1 MPQLRSLLVFLLTVA
16 PLGAAEPIRF
26 GRTPDISPDAKTVAF
41 SYRGD
46 IYVVE
51 AIGGVARAVTT
62 HPAHDLNPA
71 FSPDGQH
78 IAFSSNRY
86 GGYDVFVVSARGGK
100 PRRLT
105 FDSAAD
111 MVCGWTPDGKQIL
124 FASGRNMSYPPTI
137 ELYSVPLEGGRV
149 QRVTRAEGKEGQFSP
164 DGQTLAYVRG
174 PGAWYR
180 KNYRGS
186 SNDEIWLANADGTN
200 NRRFTTHPGQD
211 HSPMWSPDG
220 STLYYVS
227 DVLGSLNI
235 VRQAVASGAKP
246 VAITQHSDEAVRR
259 ARLSRNG
266 EYIVYECGTDLWIV
280 GTREGSKPRKLAIEV
295 CADEPFNNEQVKT
308 FTSEVSEFALSADE
322 KYFAFVLK
330 GKLFRSPVSGTM
342 SKPTQLTTGPWMD
355 HSPRWSP
362 DSTRLVFLSD
372 RDGYENIYLLE
383 QNDPD
388 HPKLTEAHQFKVT
401 QLTFTKEPESGLS
414 FSPDGKKIAFL
425 RGGKLYTMNP
435 DGKEVKEIVKDVQVF
450 DYEWSPDSRWFIFA
464 RRDGSFASELY
475 AVPATGPTEQEPIR
489 NLTRYATFNG
499 GVSWSQN
506 GKQIAFLSERRDTGS
521 LYVMDLEAP
530 PPPLSGAKP
539 ATPTFS
545 PINWQ
550 ARAPLTIDFEDI
562 HLRVTPLR
570 AFAEEAAISPDGTK
584 VAYRDR
590 SSNDL
595 WVASSNG
602 NSSLRLTMGGMNPRQ
617 MVWSKRRAP
626 AGPSPELIYFLDGN
640 GNIRLV
646 NATGG
651 EPKPGTERTPAFPWK
666 VRMTIKTDELYQ
678 EMFDQGW
685 RYLNDH
691 FYDNQY
697 HGTDW
702 AQVRERY
709 RPVVKHVTHKEDLY
723 ALMYLMMGELNAS
736 HLGVSGSGPSPDE
749 DTAELGILWD
759 ETYRGKGLKIA
770 EVLRRSP
777 AGHKSLGLKPG
788 EYVLAIDDTE
798 IGRATNL
805 AQLLN
810 GKAGEA
816 VILTVTDNP
825 EVPKAKRRRVEV
837 LAIHRN
843 RGSRERPAM
852 NELVYQRWVANNAA
866 KVSELSK
873 GKLGYIHI
881 PSMDENGL
889 DQFVRSLYSDNY
901 DKEGIVLDVR
911 FNGGGFTHDQ
921 VLNYLGSR
929 EHTLFKMRDGGSGG
943 VLRSG
948 DRKWT
953 KPLALLINNRSYSD
967 AEIFPNAFKTLGLG
981 KVIGE
986 PTGGFVIGTSALR
999 LIDGSLF
1006 RIPRIG
1012 VYRMDGVNM
1021 DKQGVSPDILVEPH
1035 PDDLAKGIDRQLEKA
1050 VEVLRGDVLAWQKK
1064 RGQERNETKATTP
1077 TATPTPMPTPTPT
1090 PTPSGSVPAPG
1101 R

>member
-1 MPQLRSLLVFLLTVA
+1 MPHFRCLLLLFLAVA

-26 GRTPDISPDAKTVAF
+26 GRTPDLSPDAKTVVF
-41 SYRGD
+41 SYLGD
-46 IYVVE
+46 LYTVE
-51 AIGGVARAVTT
+51 AIGGVARAITT
-62 HPAHDLNPA
+62 HPAHDLNPS
-71 FSPDGQH
+71 FSPDGQN

-111 MVCGWTPDGKQIL
+111 MVCGWTPDGKHIL
-124 FASGRNMSYPPTI
+124 FASGRNMVYPPTL
-137 ELYSVPLEGGRV
+137 ELYTVPVEGGRV

-164 DGQTLAYVRG
+164 RGDTLAYVRG
-174 PGAWYR
+174 PGSWYR
-180 KNYRGS
+180 KHYRGS

-200 NRRFTTHPGQD
+200 NRRLTTHNGQD

-220 STLYYVS
+220 TTMFYVS
-227 DVLGSLNI
+227 DVLGTLNV
-235 VRQAVASGAKP
+235 VRQPVAGGTKP
-246 VAITQHSDEAVRR
+246 VALTQHTDDAVRR
-259 ARLSRNG
+259 ARISRNG
-266 EYIVYECGTDLWIV
+266 DYIVYECGTDLWMV

-295 CADEPFNNEQVKT
+295 NADETFNNEQVKT
-308 FTSEVSEFALSADE
+308 FTNGVSEFAVSADE
-322 KYFAFVLK
+322 KFFAFVLN
-330 GKLFRSPVSGTM
+330 GKLFRSPVTGTT
-342 SKPTQLTTGPWMD
+342 SKPVQMTTGGAMD
-355 HSPRWSP
+355 HSPRWAP
-362 DSTRLVFLSD
+362 DGSRIVFLSD
-372 RDGYENIYLLE
+372 RDGYENIYVLE
-383 QNDPD
+383 PNDPE
-388 HPKLTEAHQFKVT
+388 HPKLVEAHQFKVT
-401 QLTFTKEPESGLS
+401 QLTTTKEPESGLS

-425 RGGKLYTMNP
+425 RDGKLFTMNP
-435 DGKEVKEIVKDVQVF
+435 DGKELKEVVKDVQVF
-450 DYEWSPDSRWFIFA
+450 DYDWSPDSRWFIFA

-475 AVPATGPTEQEPIR
+475 AVPATGATEKEPIR
-489 NLTRYATFNG
+489 NLTRYSTFNG
-499 GVSWSQN
+499 GVTWSQN
-506 GKQIAFLSERRDTGS
+506 GKQIAFLSERRGTGS

-530 PPPLSGAKP
+530 AAPLSGPKP
-539 ATPTFS
+539 AAQPFA
-545 PINWQ
+545 PINWA
-550 ARAPLTIDFEDI
+550 ARAPLAIDFEDI
-562 HLRVTPLR
+562 HQRITPLR
-570 AFAEEAAISPDGTK
+570 AFADEAAISPDGTK

-590 SSNDL
+590 TTNDL
-595 WVASSNG
+595 WVATSNG
-602 NSSLRLTMGGMNPRQ
+602 NSNLRLTMGGMNPRQ
-617 MVWSKRRAP
+617 IVWSKRRSVLGA
-626 AGPSPELIYFLDGN
+626 SPELIYFLDGA
-640 GNIRLV
+640 GNMRLV
-646 NATGG
+646 NAAGG
-651 EPKPGTERTPAFPWK
+651 DPKPGTDRAPAFPWK
-666 VRMTIKTDELYQ
+666 VRMTIKINDLHQ

-685 RYLNDH
+685 RYLSDH

-697 HGTDW
+697 HGVNW

-736 HLGVSGSGPSPDE
+736 HLGVSGSGPTPDE

-759 ETYRGKGLKIA
+759 DSYRGKGLKIA

-777 AGHKSLGLKPG
+777 AGYKSLGLKPG
-788 EYVLAIDDTE
+788 DYVLAIDDVE
-798 IGRATNL
+798 ITPNTNV

-816 VILTVTDNP
+816 VVLLVTDNP

-837 LAIHRN
+837 MAIHRN
-843 RGSRERPAM
+843 RGSSGRPAM
-852 NELVYQRWVANNAA
+852 NELMYQRWVANNAA

-889 DQFVRSLYSDNY
+889 DQFVRSLYSDNF
-901 DKEGIVLDVR
+901 DKDAIVIDVR
-911 FNGGGFTHDQ
+911 FNGGGFMHDQ

-929 EHTLFKMRDGGSGG
+929 EHTLFKMRDGGTGI

-981 KVIGE
+981 KVVGE
-986 PTGGFVIGTSALR
+986 ATGGFVIGTSGLR
-999 LIDGSLF
+999 LIDGSVF

-1050 VEVLRGDVLAWQKK
+1050 VEVLRGDVVAWRKK
-1064 RGQERNETKATTP
+1064 RGLEATETGTETKTP
-1077 TATPTPMPTPTPT
+1077 NPTPTPMPTGTVPTP
-1090 PTPSGSVPAPG
+1090 GK
-1101 R
+1101 